1 MEIYNERVFDL
12 LDLTAAATPAT
23 PGRPSGGL
31 KVSAIEDG
39 KRGNCPFSNLKI

>member
-12 LDLTAAATPAT
+12 LDLSAAAAPAA

-31 KVSAIEDG
+31 KVSAIESG
-39 KRGNCPFSNLKI
+39 K

>member
-12 LDLTAAATPAT
+12 LDLSAAATAAA

-31 KVSAIEDG
+31 KVSAIYEG
-39 KRGNCPFSNLKI
+39 RAASKSPHLK